1 MKDVPFGVQTPRS
14 AFTIF
19 DIRLSASSFKEPGD
33 YTLEITVT
41 DHIKNE
47 KLTEEIAFVIEGE

>member
-1 MKDVPFGVQTPRS
+1 MALT
-14 AFTIF
+14 TF
-19 DIRLSASSFKEPGD
+19 DIPLNVENFKQPGD

-47 KLTEEIAFVIEGE
+47 KITETIDFVIEGE